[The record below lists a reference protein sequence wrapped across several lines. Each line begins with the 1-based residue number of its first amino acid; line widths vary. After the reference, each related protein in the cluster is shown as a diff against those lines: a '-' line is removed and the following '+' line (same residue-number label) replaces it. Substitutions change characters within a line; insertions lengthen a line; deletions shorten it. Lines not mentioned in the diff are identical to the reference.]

1 MSGLAVMALQQVDPE
16 DPPNPVWDARKNVLG
31 LSQTEMG
38 KRIGVSR
45 STIYLWES
53 DENRIPKW
61 AVKFIT
67 VLVGIERL
75 TDALRSA
82 NLKQIS

>member
-1 MSGLAVMALQQVDPE
+1 MTETKDS
-16 DPPNPVWDARKNVLG
+16 PNPIWDARKNVLL

-38 KRIGVSR
+38 RRIGVSR

-53 DENRIPKW
+53 DEERIPKW

-75 TDALRSA
+75 TDALRTA
-82 NLKQIS
+82 HLQEIR

>member
-1 MSGLAVMALQQVDPE
+1 MTETKDS
-16 DPPNPVWDARKNVLG
+16 PNPIWDARKNVLL

-38 KRIGVSR
+38 RRIGVSR
-45 STIYLWES
+45 STIYLLES
-53 DENRIPKW
+53 DEERIPKW

-75 TDALRSA
+75 TDALRTA
-82 NLKQIS
+82 HLQEIR

>member
-1 MSGLAVMALQQVDPE
+1 MTKPE
-16 DPPNPVWDARKNVLG
+16 DSPNPIWDARKNVLG

-38 KRIGVSR
+38 RRIGVSR

-53 DENRIPKW
+53 DVNRIPKW
-61 AVKFIT
+61 AAKFVT

-75 TDALRSA
+75 TDALRTA
-82 NLKQIS
+82 NLKQVS

>member
-1 MSGLAVMALQQVDPE
+1 MTETKDS
-16 DPPNPVWDARKNVLG
+16 PNRIWDARKNVLG

-53 DENRIPKW
+53 DEERIPKW

-67 VLVGIERL
+67 LIVGCERL
-75 TDALRSA
+75 TDALRNA
-82 NLKQIS
+82 NLQKVS

>member
-1 MSGLAVMALQQVDPE
+1 MTETKDS
-16 DPPNPVWDARKNVLG
+16 PNPIWDARKNVLF

-38 KRIGVSR
+38 RRIGVSR

-53 DENRIPKW
+53 DEERIPKW

-75 TDALRSA
+75 TDALRTA
-82 NLKQIS
+82 HLQEIR

>member
-1 MSGLAVMALQQVDPE
+1 MTETKDS
-16 DPPNPVWDARKNVLG
+16 PNPIWDARKNVLG

-53 DENRIPKW
+53 DEERIPKW

-67 VLVGIERL
+67 LIVGCERL
-75 TDALRSA
+75 TDALRTA
-82 NLKQIS
+82 NLQEIR

>member
-1 MSGLAVMALQQVDPE
+1 MTQPE
-16 DPPNPVWDARKNVLG
+16 DSPNPIWDARKNVLG

-38 KRIGVSR
+38 RRIGVSR

-53 DENRIPKW
+53 DEERIPKW
-61 AVKFIT
+61 AAKFVT

-75 TDALRSA
+75 TEKLRSA
-82 NLKQIS
+82 NLQQSG

>member
-1 MSGLAVMALQQVDPE
+1 MKENQTTETKDS
-16 DPPNPVWDARKNVLG
+16 PNPIWDARKNVLG

-38 KRIGVSR
+38 RRIGVSR

-53 DENRIPKW
+53 DVNRIPKW
-61 AVKFIT
+61 AAKFVT

-75 TDALRSA
+75 TDALRTAHLQEVS
-82 NLKQIS
+82 

>member
-1 MSGLAVMALQQVDPE
+1 MTETKDS
-16 DPPNPVWDARKNVLG
+16 PNPIWDARKNVLG

-38 KRIGVSR
+38 RRIGVSR

-53 DENRIPKW
+53 DEERIPKW

>member
-1 MSGLAVMALQQVDPE
+1 MTQPE
-16 DPPNPVWDARKNVLG
+16 DSPNPIWDARKNVLG

-38 KRIGVSR
+38 RRIGVSR

-53 DENRIPKW
+53 DVNRIPKW
-61 AVKFIT
+61 AAKFVT

-75 TDALRSA
+75 TDALRTA
-82 NLKQIS
+82 NLKQVS